1 MAAFAFDDKGHERR
15 VRQPAIQVS
24 DEALQRPSHLS
35 LALSKECA
43 RLHIQDL
50 YSRTK
55 EKRVRHVSHGS
66 HAGPALAAERFMP
79 QSSSMRRSM
88 SGTSSATAAE
98 TASGGGDAQA
108 SADGREMDEE
118 RSLPKGD
125 TTGLVE
131 FVESPTVGAPKGC
144 HGVAWIG
151 GAWKHLKSMDT
162 PRDRDGRPEAELT
175 QLDTRVLVPARRH
188 SKPQLLQNQR
198 AVLAKEA
205 TSGHHEVDTRR
216 NPSTQ
221 SAGRPPRP
229 GDGTNGGYGSAAPQ
243 DALAL
248 PLEPRRRPASASS
261 AGDEARRTR
270 ARPPPMLRGIS
281 GSSGTIAS
289 PSSASVLQSAV
300 ATLPAGALKRQEA
313 AGETWA
319 AGQVALRQRANSIG
333 TPKAALQAAQASVG
347 STFGFSER
355 LTPVSRDTP
364 SSTRI
369 RAPTLGARAGSCSA
383 MARRAVVSDVFH
395 MSGAAGRGGAV
406 PVPTIMA
413 P

>member
-221 SAGRPPRP
+221 SA
-229 GDGTNGGYGSAAPQ
+229 